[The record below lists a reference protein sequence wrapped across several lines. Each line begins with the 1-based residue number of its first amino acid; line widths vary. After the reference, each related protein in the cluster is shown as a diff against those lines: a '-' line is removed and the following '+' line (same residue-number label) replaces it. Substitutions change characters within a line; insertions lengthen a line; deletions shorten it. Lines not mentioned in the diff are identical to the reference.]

1 MCIDI
6 TQPNAPKAASYS
18 WQIKRGNSFISLQK
32 SFNFYIYFDREKQL
46 KSFSIA
52 SVSNISK

>member
-1 MCIDI
+1 MLQKLPAIL
-6 TQPNAPKAASYS
+6 A
-18 WQIKRGNSFISLQK
+18 QIKRGNSFISLQK